1 MAIEQSRTQ
10 VVQLLGDIMNN
21 PSELMHQSTEELTSL
36 HANPDSTVELCL
48 MLGNVGKLPAMRKC
62 SGHILKNRL
71 AQAGMW
77 KKMTFSQQQE
87 TQKALFSALKSMS
100 VSDDESLQMT
110 IVRCVGLVM
119 EHVMDATDETSEWNN
134 RIMNHINDL
143 CVCPDKIAQ
152 QLGSICFKLL
162 MKGAPNVFEKYLLR
176 AKSIF
181 MNALQKAKENGDL
194 GSQATENLL
203 AGWSM
208 AIPLFRSHISD
219 QDELAATLPLIMEL
233 THAFA
238 YLPNPKR
245 SYRGFD
251 VLVKLNKHL
260 PELVWPQLHVVLNK
274 LMGLAGDLHL
284 SDEIRVQAIIS
295 LRNCVRHK
303 RRHIIRLKMMDK
315 LLMTLFHLMAVK
327 PALDADGEELYL
339 VDSNES
345 QSPLSEAAQTVLF
358 IAAQSDTNRV
368 AQRAL
373 RLMLPKLDQQKSAL
387 QRVAAYLF
395 LALMAKGFTDL
406 LADDPLHSFVAAVER
421 GVHDVDSMVRRS
433 AHFALAILA
442 ENLQPEITVLA
453 PQILRLFCEFLD
465 QMTPAQRLTDHET
478 ESQTR
483 MFCTLEIYCESLR
496 REALQPHL
504 GELMRRLMYTAD
516 PNHNSISLRQLAL
529 SAIAS
534 LAKMTTDMFK
544 PHFDEVLAVALPLA
558 RHTPNDDQTVLRTQ
572 AVQVI
577 NMLSHVDTEKFK
589 YRSPELMGC
598 FLDLLHNENGVQVFT
613 FELLGALAKHVPN
626 MILHHVEPIMG
637 GLFLAIK
644 DGPNDGKATDEER
657 DADDLEVETD
667 ADASI
672 CAEEDSIGDGHGDQT
687 ENDGNS
693 RSGTSSDSLSTTV
706 AADEALLCIKELA
719 EHVPDALIPCLTD
732 TERYVAD
739 CSDARNELTRRA
751 AYEAMSQLAALHFYK
766 DDVEETKRQWQ
777 ELMPDLVDFVETA
790 KETANV
796 IGAMNC
802 ITLFLKMLK
811 SDALEGEGFSDM
823 IISVVRRTLR
833 RKLSCQFNIGQ
844 DTKMSVLQQW
854 SQALYAEMQVME
866 AVGDL
871 LPAFG
876 QSMSK
881 RQFATHF
888 QSISNRFLKSLRQCK
903 PSGQVTAHLFFLYN
917 LVFRCMEPL
926 GVMAEQY
933 YDVLCYSAVDCMM
946 DGKPQSRKF
955 AIDVLHWL
963 LSHVHDTESADV
975 IVKATSSVF
984 IEALDACTLLSS
996 AERELVCA
1004 VVARMMLNVDTI
1016 TNENTLALLY
1026 ANLPLRSEFGA
1037 YLHIVQAMRRLYEK
1051 YPQLLEPHLRET
1063 VQLLLESLEKQQLP
1077 DENTQDRAIRLLTQ
1091 IRRDRKPLYDEISQ
1105 QFPAAMVKMALN

>member
-10 VVQLLGDIMNN
+10 IVQLLGDIMN
-21 PSELMHQSTEELTSL
+21 SQSDLMHQSTEELTSL
-36 HANPDSTVELCL
+36 HADPDSTVELCL
-48 MLGNVGKLPAMRKC
+48 VLGNVGKLPAMRKC

-77 KKMTFSQQQE
+77 KKMTLGQQQE
-87 TQKALFSALKSMS
+87 TQLALFNALKSMS
-100 VSDDESLQMT
+100 TSDDESLQTT

-119 EHVMDATDETSEWNN
+119 EHVMDVTDETAEWNN
-134 RIMNHINDL
+134 RIMNYIDEL
-143 CVCPDKIAQ
+143 CVSPDKMAQ
-152 QLGSICFKLL
+152 LLGSICFKLL
-162 MKGAPNVFEKYLLR
+162 MKAAPNVFEKYLLR

-203 AGWSM
+203 AGWSL
-208 AIPLFRSHISD
+208 AIPLFRNHVSD

-238 YLPNPKR
+238 YQPNPKR

-260 PELVWPQLHVVLNK
+260 PELVWPQLHVVINK
-274 LMGLAGDLHL
+274 LLGLTSDSHL

-295 LRNCVRHK
+295 LRSCVRHK

-327 PALDADGEELYL
+327 PAVDADGEELYL
-339 VDSNES
+339 MDTHES

-387 QRVAAYLF
+387 QRVAGFLF

-406 LADDPLHSFVAAVER
+406 LADEPLRSFVAAIEK
-421 GVHDVDSMVRRS
+421 GVHDVDPMVRRS
-433 AHFALAILA
+433 AHFTLAILA
-442 ENLQPEITVLA
+442 ENLQPEITVMA
-453 PQILRLFCEFLD
+453 PQVLRLFCEFLD
-465 QMTPAQRLTDHET
+465 QMTPEQRMTDHET

-504 GELMRRLMYTAD
+504 AELMKRLMYTAD
-516 PNHNSISLRQLAL
+516 PNHNSLSLRQLAL

-534 LAKMTTDMFK
+534 LAKMTKDLFK
-544 PHFDEVLAVALPLA
+544 PHFDEVMAIALPLA
-558 RHTPNDDQTVLRTQ
+558 KHIDDDDEAILRTQ
-572 AVQVI
+572 AIQVI
-577 NMLSHVDTEKFK
+577 NMLSHVDAEKFK
-589 YRSPELMGC
+589 FRAPELMDC
-598 FLDLLHNENGVQVFT
+598 FLEILEIEGGPLVFT
-613 FELLGALAKHVPN
+613 LELLGALAKHVPKQVN
-626 MILHHVEPIMG
+626 ENIEPIISG
-637 GLFLAIK
+637 VFTAIK
-644 DGPNDGKATDEER
+644 DGADDDKASDEER

-687 ENDGNS
+687 ENDGNT
-693 RSGTSSDSLSTTV
+693 RSVTSDSVSTTV
-706 AADEALLCIKELA
+706 APDEALLCLKQLA
-719 EHVPDALIPCLTD
+719 VHVPDAVIPYLTD
-732 TERYVAD
+732 AERFVAICTD
-739 CSDARNELTRRA
+739 SRNELSRRA
-751 AYEAMSQLAALHFYK
+751 AYEALSELAALHFHQG
-766 DDVEETKRQWQ
+766 DVQEAKRQWH

-796 IGAMNC
+796 IGVMNC
-802 ITLFLKMLK
+802 ITMFLKLLK

-844 DTKMSVLQQW
+844 DTKMSVLQQC

-881 RQFATHF
+881 RQFASHF

-903 PSGQVTAHLFFLYN
+903 PTGQITPHLYFLYN

-926 GVMAEQY
+926 GIIAEQY

-946 DGKPQSRKF
+946 DSKPQSRKF
-955 AIDVLHWL
+955 SIDLLHWL
-963 LSHVHDTESADV
+963 LSHVPDTESADI
-975 IVKATSSVF
+975 IVQATSTIF
-984 IEALDACTLLSS
+984 IEALSASSMLSS
-996 AERELVCA
+996 AERELVSA
-1004 VVARMMLNVDTI
+1004 VVARMMLSVDTI
-1016 TNENTLALLY
+1016 SNENTLALLY

-1037 YLHIVQAMRRLYEK
+1037 YLYIVQAMRRLYEK
-1051 YPQLLEPHLRET
+1051 NPNVLEPHLRET
-1063 VQLLLESLEKQQLP
+1063 VQLLLESLEKQQMP
-1077 DENTQDRAIRLLTQ
+1077 DEKTHNRAIKLLSQ
-1091 IRRDRKPLYDEISQ
+1091 IRRDHKSLYDEISK
-1105 QFPAAMVKMALN
+1105 QFPEASVKLA